1 MFQTLTYVALVLLA
15 LSGLACL
22 HRIFVGPSLSDRILG
37 LDALGGTLIGF
48 IGMMMILQDTFIY
61 ADAILVLSIISFIG
75 TVTLSK
81 FVERGAVLDRD

>member
-22 HRIFVGPSLSDRILG
+22 HRIFAGPSLSDRILG

>member
-15 LSGLACL
+15 LSGLVCL